1 MVLLAAIAKESGR
14 YLHWGAIQIS
24 VTNLAII
31 LLMLMVFVLAL
42 VLPFPRPHDVR
53 PPERR
58 P

>member
-1 MVLLAAIAKESGR
+1 MVLLAAAAHESGR

-31 LLMLMVFVLAL
+31 LLMLVVFVLAL
-42 VLPFPRPHDVR
+42 LLPFPRPHDVR

>member
-1 MVLLAAIAKESGR
+1 MVLLVSIATESGR

-31 LLMLMVFVLAL
+31 LLMLVVFVLAL
-42 VLPFPRPHDVR
+42 VLPFPRPHDVL

>member
-1 MVLLAAIAKESGR
+1 MVLLVSIATESGR

-31 LLMLMVFVLAL
+31 LLMLVVFVLAL
-42 VLPFPRPHDVR
+42 LLPFPCPRDVR

>member
-1 MVLLAAIAKESGR
+1 MVLLAATAYESGR

-31 LLMLMVFVLAL
+31 LLMLVVFVLAL

-58 P
+58 R

>member
-1 MVLLAAIAKESGR
+1 MVLLVSIATQSGR

-31 LLMLMVFVLAL
+31 LLMLVVFVLAL
-42 VLPFPRPHDVR
+42 LLPFPRPHDVR
-53 PPERR
+53 TPERR

>member
-1 MVLLAAIAKESGR
+1 MVLLAAAAHESGR

-31 LLMLMVFVLAL
+31 LLMLVVFVLAL
-42 VLPFPRPHDVR
+42 VLPFPRPRDVR

-58 P
+58 R